1 MAKTNFMKHT
11 RMNGEKTL
19 TRMITFQEE
28 RLLRYL
34 EAAGDSENQVV
45 TQVCLRL
52 AELSLLQ
59 LRQLQSLAGKHTWAS
74 LGKEVL
80 ERKNPRWEELSDTIH
95 SEFRFDSLF
104 LIFQIEREAGD
115 YYAQCIDRL
124 AAHQLILTTVMKKHR
139 RQIHAVGQALENL
152 ICHPN

>member
-1 MAKTNFMKHT
+1 MKYT
-11 RMNGEKTL
+11 RMSGEKAL
-19 TRMITFQEE
+19 SRMISFQEE
-28 RLLRYL
+28 RLLGYL

-59 LRQLQSLAGKHTWAS
+59 LRQLQSLAGKNTWAS
-74 LGKEVL
+74 LGK
-80 ERKNPRWEELSDTIH
+80 KSFNGKSPRWEELSGTIH

-115 YYAQCIDRL
+115 FYAQCLDRL
-124 AAHQLILTTVMKKHR
+124 AAHQLLLTTVMKKHR
-139 RQIHAVGQALENL
+139 RQLHAVGHALENL